1 MHCLLDFGG
10 KNSISILLKTFSIL
24 LNSTKHV
31 LRILHAL
38 FHLMKNKI
46 QVKENLQGCGVKIK
60 ILTLLKEKKKQ
71 YYVCK
76 LGLLSNGGC
85 FTC

>member
-1 MHCLLDFGG
+1 M
-10 KNSISILLKTFSIL
+10 L

-60 ILTLLKEKKKQ
+60 ILTLLKEKKPILCMLVRSPKQ
-71 YYVCK
+71 WWV
-76 LGLLSNGGC
+76 
-85 FTC
+85 F

>member
-1 MHCLLDFGG
+1 M
-10 KNSISILLKTFSIL
+10 L

-60 ILTLLKEKKKQ
+60 ILTLLKEKKNNTM
-71 YYVCK
+71 YV
-76 LGLLSNGGC
+76 S
-85 FTC
+85 

>member
-1 MHCLLDFGG
+1 MM
-10 KNSISILLKTFSIL
+10 L

-46 QVKENLQGCGVKIK
+46 QVKENLQDCGVKIK
-60 ILTLLKEKKKQ
+60 ILTLLKEK
-71 YYVCK
+71 
-76 LGLLSNGGC
+76 
-85 FTC
+85 

>member
-1 MHCLLDFGG
+1 MCRTFPGRTQKENE
-10 KNSISILLKTFSIL
+10 KNSISILLKAFSIL

-46 QVKENLQGCGVKIK
+46 QVKENLQGGGVKIK
-60 ILTLLKEKKKQ
+60 I
-71 YYVCK
+71 
-76 LGLLSNGGC
+76 
-85 FTC
+85 